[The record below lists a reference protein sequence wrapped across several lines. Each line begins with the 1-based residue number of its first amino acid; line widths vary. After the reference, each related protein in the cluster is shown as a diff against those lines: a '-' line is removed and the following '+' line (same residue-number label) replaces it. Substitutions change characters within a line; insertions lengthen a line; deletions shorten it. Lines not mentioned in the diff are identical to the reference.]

1 MYISHIRWLNSN
13 TWLLSLSIQPA
24 RLRCLTYYSYS
35 YFEENI
41 QVCIMGKSLNV
52 SYDGNGESL
61 VDVIF
66 FFFTLNGE
74 EKSTSFVSFRP
85 RAIRGMLAVSL

>member
-1 MYISHIRWLNSN
+1 
-13 TWLLSLSIQPA
+13 
-24 RLRCLTYYSYS
+24 
-35 YFEENI
+35 
-41 QVCIMGKSLNV
+41 MGKSLNV
-52 SYDGNGESL
+52 SYDGNCESL
-61 VDVIF
+61 VDFF